1 MRKWTLFAAVTILT
15 ATRLHRYTSRFFCGA
30 NYHECVWSVRFDMQF
45 DVHVYHS
52 VSQLEFRICLDV
64 NAGVYLRVCESY
76 FISASCC
83 TLPLPRVVARSF

>member
-1 MRKWTLFAAVTILT
+1 
-15 ATRLHRYTSRFFCGA
+15 
-30 NYHECVWSVRFDMQF
+30 MQF